1 MRSIIWT
8 LLLVTIAVG
17 LAMLLKVNHGNVSIL
32 WPPYRVDV
40 SINLALLV
48 ILGVFVIAHLLLV
61 GLATALR
68 LPERVREYRLRRDRE
83 EAAFALRDSVLALF
97 EGRFGRAERLAQNA
111 RQDPSFAGSAALIA
125 ARAAHRLREPE
136 RRDKWLDAVDTEPA
150 ALHAQLVTRA
160 ELAMEDRDAH
170 AAIEAV
176 RDLHSRGARHIHSLR
191 IALRA
196 YEASED
202 WDQMLATLR
211 QLEKRDALH
220 PSAIRGLKTR
230 ACRALFARRTG
241 EPARLKELLSG
252 LRGDERTL
260 PEIAEAAA
268 LAFARSGD
276 AAQAQRLLE
285 AAIDQQ
291 IAPRLLQAYAGLD
304 DVSLRDRIARVEQW
318 RERYGEEPALLL
330 ALGRLCAAQA
340 LWGKAEEYLRHCLR
354 LEPQPEAHVVLAEAY
369 EAMGRTD
376 EAAEHFQAAARLAVQ
391 GSLGDTL
398 PRRPRALPAPA

>member
-8 LLLVTIAVG
+8 LLLVTFAVG
-17 LAMLLKVNHGNVSIL
+17 LAMLLKVNQGNVAIV
-32 WPPYRVDV
+32 WPPYRIDV

-48 ILGVFVIAHLLLV
+48 ILGTFLVVHLLLV

-68 LPERVREYRLRRDRE
+68 LPERVREYRVRRERD

-111 RQDPSFAGSAALIA
+111 RQDPSFSGPAALIA

-136 RRDKWLDAVDTEPA
+136 RRDKWLDAADTEPT

-160 ELAMEDRDAH
+160 ELAMEDRDPA
-170 AAIEAV
+170 AAIDAV
-176 RDLHSRGARHIHSLR
+176 RDLHGRGARHIHSLR

-220 PSAIRGLKTR
+220 PSAVRGLKTR

-241 EPARLKELLSG
+241 EPVRLKELLSS
-252 LRGDERTL
+252 LRGDERTQ

-268 LAFARSGD
+268 LAFARTGD
-276 AAQAQRLLE
+276 PAQAQRLLE
-285 AAIDQQ
+285 AALDQQ

-304 DVSLRDRIARVEQW
+304 EVSLRDRIARVEQW
-318 RERYGEEPALLL
+318 RERYGEEPSLLL

-340 LWGKAEEYLRHCLR
+340 LWGKAEEYLLHSLR
-354 LEPQPEAHVVLAEAY
+354 LDPQPEAHVMLADTY
-369 EAMGRTD
+369 EAMGRPD
-376 EAAEHFQAAARLAVQ
+376 AAGEHFEAAARLAVQ
-391 GSLGDTL
+391 GSLGDTTN
-398 PRRPRALPAPA
+398 RRPKALPAPA